1 MRKVVLPQAIRNML
15 PALGNDL
22 ISLMKDTSL
31 ASILAVREITQM
43 ARLYTGSTFRFR
55 EGFFVLVV
63 IYVTLTLSLS
73 LLLRWYEKRIAIPGR

>member
-1 MRKVVLPQAIRNML
+1 
-15 PALGNDL
+15 L

-31 ASILAVREITQM
+31 ASVLAVREITQM